1 MKASPNLIIS
11 IAVAI
16 IFLTA
21 LSDYH
26 SHTTTLAVNEK
37 LQEVGK
43 TDLIKE
49 AKFPFDIWQY
59 LLWGAFLVYGI
70 TKRYSKDPNA

>member
-1 MKASPNLIIS
+1 MKTSPNLIIWVGIS
-11 IAVAI
+11 MI
-16 IFLTA
+16 IVTT

-26 SHTTTLAVNEK
+26 SYTTTLVVNEK

-49 AKFPFDIWQY
+49 AKFPSDIWQY
-59 LLWGAFLVYGI
+59 LLWSAFFFYGI
-70 TKRYSKDPNA
+70 HKKYSKKPNA

>member
-1 MKASPNLIIS
+1 MKTSPNLIIWGG
-11 IAVAI
+11 IVMI
-16 IFLTA
+16 IVTT

-26 SHTTTLAVNEK
+26 GYTTTLAVNEK

-49 AKFPFDIWQY
+49 AKFPSYIWQY
-59 LLWGAFLVYGI
+59 LLWAAFFFYGI
-70 TKRYSKDPNA
+70 HKKYSKNPTV

>member
-1 MKASPNLIIS
+1 MKTSPNLIIWGG
-11 IAVAI
+11 IVMI
-16 IFLTA
+16 IVTT

-26 SHTTTLAVNEK
+26 SYTTTLAVNEK

-49 AKFPFDIWQY
+49 AKFPSDIGQN
-59 LLWGAFLVYGI
+59 LLWVAFLFYGVF
-70 TKRYSKDPNA
+70 KKYSIKTNA